1 MEGGAQFRIQPP
13 NFYKNSQIQKSSNP
27 ENPVTFTRNS
37 TGLVDLNFIQLY
49 TLVVVV
55 FLVFALYKELFNPA
69 FTFFI
74 CTVALLLPGV
84 ITPIELLK
92 GLSNQQIIVI
102 FLLVLVTAG
111 LRLIYGSEMFG
122 SLFNTRL
129 KPKAFLFRMMVTVS
143 SISAFL
149 NNTPIVAFMIPYV
162 KDWAQKTGNPASKF
176 LIPLSFATILGGM
189 ITVIGTSTNLVLNGL
204 IAEYKL
210 PLLGLEDFLYLGI
223 IVTLLGWTYLYFIG
237 YKLLPSNPNKIEA
250 LRENLKE
257 YIVETEIFR
266 GSPLVGK
273 TVKEAGLRN
282 LQDVFL
288 VEIIREDEI
297 ISPVSP
303 EETLEAGDLLFFSG
317 NTESIY
323 NLIKEDNGLQ
333 IPKHDKLEVEGQ
345 FHFVEAVIPANSN
358 LIGMR
363 IKDSDF
369 RKTFEAS
376 IIAIH
381 RNGKQLPGKVGEM
394 TLAGGDFL
402 LLLARQDRENGNHE
416 RDLFFV
422 SAPQKIAP
430 PKSKWLK
437 WVGAGAVAALILG
450 ITEVL
455 PLFNVCVGI
464 LVVLLLIGI
473 LNITEIR
480 RELDLSLL
488 LILVCS
494 LSIGVALEKS
504 GTATLI
510 ASGLIAAAKMLGP
523 VGVLSALFIVT
534 IILTSLITNA
544 AAVSI
549 VFPIAMSMAEQLH
562 LSYTPFF
569 AAIAFAASGDFMTPI
584 GYQTN
589 LMVYGPGGY
598 SFKDFIRV
606 GTIFTIIYIVV
617 CVGFI
622 SYFYKLI

>member
-1 MEGGAQFRIQPP
+1 MDLSIIQ
-13 NFYKNSQIQKSSNP
+13 
-27 ENPVTFTRNS
+27 V
-37 TGLVDLNFIQLY
+37 Y
-49 TLVVVV
+49 TLLVVI
-55 FLVFALYKELFNPA
+55 FLVVALYKELFNPA

-74 CTVALLLPGV
+74 CTVALLLPGI
-84 ITPIELLK
+84 ITPVELLK
-92 GLSNQQIIVI
+92 GLSNQQIIII

-111 LRLIYGSEMFG
+111 LRLIYGAEMF
-122 SLFNTRL
+122 STLFNQKL

-204 IAEYKL
+204 IAEYNL
-210 PLLGLEDFLYLGI
+210 PLLGLEDFLYLGL
-223 IVTLLGWTYLYFIG
+223 IVTVMGWAYLYFIG
-237 YKLLPSNPNKIEA
+237 YSLLPSNENKIDA
-250 LRENLKE
+250 LREHLKE
-257 YIVETEIFR
+257 YIVETEIFP
-266 GSPLVGK
+266 GSLLIGK
-273 TVKEAGLRN
+273 TVKEAGLRK

-288 VEIIREDEI
+288 VEIIRDDKI

-303 EETLEAGDLLFFSG
+303 DEVLEASDLLFFSG
-317 NTESIY
+317 NTEAIY
-323 NLIKEDNGLQ
+323 NLIKEDNGLR
-333 IPKHDKLEVEGQ
+333 IPKQDKLEVEGQ

-358 LIGMR
+358 LIGVR

-369 RKTFEAS
+369 RKIFKAS

-394 TLAGGDFL
+394 ILAGGDFL
-402 LLLARQDRENGNHE
+402 LLLAREDRENGSHE

-422 SAPQKIAP
+422 SVPQKIAP

-437 WVGAGAVAALILG
+437 WVGVGAFAALIAG
-450 ITEVL
+450 ITGLL
-455 PLFNVCVGI
+455 PLFSVCVGI
-464 LVVLLLIGI
+464 LMVLVLIGI

-488 LILVCS
+488 LVLVCS
-494 LSIGVALEKS
+494 LAIGVALEKS
-504 GTATLI
+504 GTATVV
-510 ASGLIAAAKMLGP
+510 ASGLIALGKLLGP
-523 VGVLSALFIVT
+523 VGVLLALFVVT
-534 IILTSLITNA
+534 VMLTSLITNA

-549 VFPIAMSMAEQLH
+549 VFPIAMSMAEQLQ

-569 AAIAFAASGDFMTPI
+569 VAIAFAASGDFMTPI

-598 SFKDFIRV
+598 TFKDFIRV
-606 GTIFTIIYIVV
+606 GWVFTLLYIVV
-617 CVGFI
+617 CVSFI
-622 SYFYKLI
+622 AYFYKLI

>member
-1 MEGGAQFRIQPP
+1 
-13 NFYKNSQIQKSSNP
+13 
-27 ENPVTFTRNS
+27 
-37 TGLVDLNFIQLY
+37 VDLSFVQVY
-49 TLVVVV
+49 TLVVVI

-74 CTVALLLPGV
+74 CTVALLLPGI
-84 ITPIELLK
+84 ITPVELLK
-92 GLSNQQIIVI
+92 GLSNQQIIII

-111 LRLIYGSEMFG
+111 LRLIYGAEMF
-122 SLFNTRL
+122 STLFNQKL

-210 PLLGLEDFLYLGI
+210 PLLGVEDFLYLGI
-223 IVTLLGWTYLYFIG
+223 LVTVMGWAYLYFIG
-237 YKLLPSNPNKIEA
+237 YALLPSNENKIEA
-250 LRENLKE
+250 LREHLKE
-257 YIVETEIFR
+257 YIVETEIFP
-266 GSPLVGK
+266 GSLLIGK

-288 VEIIREDEI
+288 VEIIRDDKI

-303 EETLEAGDLLFFSG
+303 DETLEASDLLFFSG
-317 NTESIY
+317 NTDAIY
-323 NLIKEDNGLQ
+323 NLIKEDNGLRVPRQ
-333 IPKHDKLEVEGQ
+333 DKLEVEGQ

-358 LIGMR
+358 LIGVR
-363 IKDSDF
+363 IRDSDF
-369 RKTFEAS
+369 RKIFNAS

-381 RNGKQLPGKVGEM
+381 RNGKQVPGKVGEM

-402 LLLARQDRENGNHE
+402 LLLAREDRENGNQE

-422 SAPQKIAP
+422 SVPQKITP

-437 WVGAGAVAALILG
+437 WVGLGAFAALISG
-450 ITEVL
+450 IVGLL
-455 PLFNVCVGI
+455 PLFNVCIGI
-464 LVVLLLIGI
+464 LMVLVLIGI

-488 LILVCS
+488 MVLVCS
-494 LSIGVALEKS
+494 LAIGVALEKS
-504 GTATLI
+504 GTAMVI
-510 ASGLIAAAKMLGP
+510 ASGLITLGKLSGP
-523 VGVLSALFIVT
+523 VGVLTALFVVT
-534 IILTSLITNA
+534 VMLTSLITNA

-549 VFPIAMSMAEQLH
+549 VFPIAMSMAEQLQ

-598 SFKDFIRV
+598 TFKDFIRV
-606 GTIFTIIYIVV
+606 GWIFTLLYIVV
-617 CVGFI
+617 CVSFI
-622 SYFYKLI
+622 SWFYKLI